1 MGKKKNK
8 NKVSGAVKTAAK
20 TEKKLANKL
29 KKELADLGEEDIA
42 KVIAEIER
50 EEAKRSA
57 ATEKILAGPPSTRAY
72 ASLTPHP
79 INNELIMFGGEY
91 HNGQTTEVYNELL
104 FYNPEKNLW
113 RQVKAPGA
121 PPPRSAHQ
129 AVATPANKYDQLIR
143 ISELFQYA

>member
-29 KKELADLGEEDIA
+29 KKELATLGEVSLYGSRLLFLRSIIIKINNIFNLNIRNVIYYFFKNAFYKSWNLLQEDIA

-50 EEAKRSA
+50 EEAKRA
-57 ATEKILAGPPSTRAY
+57 AASEKTLKKPPTSRAY

-79 INNELIMFGGEY
+79 TNNELIMFGGEF
-91 HNGQTTEVYNELL
+91 HNGQ
-104 FYNPEKNLW
+104 K
-113 RQVKAPGA
+113 VK
-121 PPPRSAHQ
+121 S
-129 AVATPANKYDQLIR
+129 L
-143 ISELFQYA
+143 